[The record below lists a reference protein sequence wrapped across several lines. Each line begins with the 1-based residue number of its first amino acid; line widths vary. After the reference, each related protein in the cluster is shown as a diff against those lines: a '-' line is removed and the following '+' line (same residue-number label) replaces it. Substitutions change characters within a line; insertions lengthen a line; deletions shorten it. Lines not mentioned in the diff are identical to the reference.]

1 MGQEWGERQR
11 GRVSEREST
20 VGERRQVNNQIKK
33 KKTSDSEEHACLRV
47 LLTNNYS
54 PWGSRPQNLI
64 TL

>member
-33 KKTSDSEEHACLRV
+33 KKDVR
-47 LLTNNYS
+47 
-54 PWGSRPQNLI
+54 Q
-64 TL
+64 

>member
-33 KKTSDSEEHACLRV
+33 KRRQTVKSVRVCVSFLPTITAPGAPALR
-47 LLTNNYS
+47 T
-54 PWGSRPQNLI
+54 
-64 TL
+64 